1 MANKETTDAL
11 QSKHMTFS
19 NSEVPVIGCFIDYL
33 DIGYNYLYN
42 RSLRGA
48 KLRPSGARPTLSPAF
63 LASVCLLLGFIANV
77 KLEAVKLDET
87 PLNYD
92 LHFMLMSKEN
102 NLYICDIDTSRV
114 MWCIEAS
121 DCAALLI
128 SCLLIWNS
136 SNVKA
141 SLTEYMF
148 LPWLGVILRGM
159 ILRQLPTVAAL
170 VYTMATVDSR
180 HVHPVFLTGF
190 SFLFLLQARISLEI
204 IRALRARWLRRALSS
219 DQGRV
224 QVETLWSND
233 EDDVEPSVEMRNFI
247 Y

>member
-1 MANKETTDAL
+1 MANIESTDAL

-19 NSEVPVIGCFIDYL
+19 NSKVPVIGCFIDYL
-33 DIGYNYLYN
+33 DIGVNYLYN

-48 KLRPSGARPTLSPAF
+48 KLQPISGARPTLSPAF
-63 LASVCLLLGFIANV
+63 LACVCLLLGLIANV
-77 KLEAVKLDET
+77 KLEVVKFDET
-87 PLNYD
+87 PLSYD

-102 NLYICDIDTSRV
+102 NLYIDDIDTSRV

-141 SLTEYMF
+141 SLAEYMF
-148 LPWLGVILRGM
+148 LPWLGVTVRGM

-170 VYTMATVDSR
+170 VYTMSTVDS
-180 HVHPVFLTGF
+180 HVNPMFLAGF
-190 SFLFLLQARISLEI
+190 SFLFLLQARICLEI

-224 QVETLWSND
+224 QVETLWSSE
-233 EDDVEPSVEMRNFI
+233 EDDVPSVEMRNFL